1 MTNRRGKSR
10 VGFRPALMLLEDR
23 LVPAGRS
30 LPFPVIAA
38 GTDAG
43 MPAQA
48 RLIDADTGFLL
59 LNENPYGPSYT
70 GGIRVALGDLTRDG
84 YPDLVIAKG
93 TPAGGVTRNL
103 SWDLDALGNWNTV
116 TTDSVEMT
124 REHNAQN
131 EITNQ
136 V

>member
-1 MTNRRGKSR
+1 MAHRRGKGR
-10 VGFRPALMLLEDR
+10 VGFRPALMLLKDR
-23 LVPAGRS
+23 LVPAGRP

-43 MPAQA
+43 VPAQA

-124 REHNAQN
+124 CEHNAQN

>member
-1 MTNRRGKSR
+1 MAHRRGKGR
-10 VGFRPALMLLEDR
+10 VGFRPALMLLKDR
-23 LVPAGRS
+23 LVPAGRP

-43 MPAQA
+43 VPAQA

>member
-1 MTNRRGKSR
+1 MDNRRGKGR
-10 VGFRPALMLLEDR
+10 AGFRPALMLLEDR
-23 LVPAGRS
+23 LVPAGRP

-43 MPAQA
+43 VPAQA

-84 YPDLVIAKG
+84 YPDLVIAN
-93 TPAGGVTRNL
+93 GVRC
-103 SWDLDALGNWNTV
+103 
-116 TTDSVEMT
+116 
-124 REHNAQN
+124 R
-131 EITNQ
+131 
-136 V
+136 

>member
-23 LVPAGRS
+23 LVPAGRP

>member
-1 MTNRRGKSR
+1 
-10 VGFRPALMLLEDR
+10 MLLEDR
-23 LVPAGRS
+23 LVPAGRP

-84 YPDLVIAKG
+84 YPDLVIAQG

-103 SWDLDALGNWNTV
+103 SWDLDALGNWNMV

-124 REHNAQN
+124 REHHAQN

>member
-59 LNENPYGPSYT
+59 LNKNPYGPSYT

>member
-43 MPAQA
+43 VPAQA

-59 LNENPYGPSYT
+59 LNKNPYGPSYT

>member
-1 MTNRRGKSR
+1 MANMRGKGR

-103 SWDLDALGNWNTV
+103 SWDLGALGNWNTV